1 MATALCQTT
10 IYQGIEMTV
19 SDSTNKQALNIAVL
33 TVSDTRSEDN
43 DTSGQYLK
51 DAAIADGHNVIDK
64 KIVIDDKFQIRAV
77 VSNWI
82 AAADI
87 QVVLVTGGTGFTARD
102 TTPEAMQPLF
112 EKEIEG
118 FGELFRHVSYLEIG
132 TSTVQSRA
140 LGGMANGTAIFCMPG
155 STGAC
160 KTAWNGILQQQ
171 LDSIHRPCNFVVHL
185 KDITQ
190 CSSRG

>member
-1 MATALCQTT
+1 MASALQRIT
-10 IYQGIEMTV
+10 IYRYLDMTMIY
-19 SDSTNKQALNIAVL
+19 STTKQALNIAVL
-33 TVSDTRSEDN
+33 TVSDTRNEEN
-43 DTSGQYLK
+43 DTSGQYLNQ
-51 DAAIADGHNVIDK
+51 AAVADGHNVIHK

-82 AAADI
+82 AAANI

-102 TTPEAMQPLF
+102 TTPEAMLPLF

-160 KTAWNGILQQQ
+160 KTAWNSILQQQ
-171 LDSIHRPCNFVVHL
+171 LDSTHRPCNFVVHL
-185 KDITQ
+185 KDITE

>member
-1 MATALCQTT
+1 MNNTT
-10 IYQGIEMTV
+10 
-19 SDSTNKQALNIAVL
+19 KQLLNIAVL
-33 TVSDTRSEDN
+33 TVSDTRTQEN
-43 DTSGQYLK
+43 DTSGQYLY
-51 DAAIADGHNVIDK
+51 DAASADGHNVIARE
-64 KIVIDDKFQIRAV
+64 IVVDDKFQIRAI
-77 VSNWI
+77 VSKWI
-82 AAADI
+82 AAADV
-87 QVVLVTGGTGFTARD
+87 QVVLITGGTGFTDRD
-102 TTPEAMQPLF
+102 TTPEAMSVLF

-118 FGELFRHVSYLEIG
+118 FGELFRHISYLEIG

-140 LGGMANGTAIFCMPG
+140 LGGMANGTAMFCMPG

-171 LDSIHRPCNFVVHL
+171 LDSSHKPCNFVVHL

>member
-1 MATALCQTT
+1 MTA
-10 IYQGIEMTV
+10 
-19 SDSTNKQALNIAVL
+19 SNSTNKQALNIAVL

-43 DTSGQYLK
+43 DTSGRYLK
-51 DAAIADGHNVIDK
+51 EAATADGHNVIDK
-64 KIVIDDKFQIRAV
+64 KIVVDDKFQIRAV

-82 AAADI
+82 AASDV

-102 TTPEAMQPLF
+102 TTPEAMLPLF
-112 EKEIEG
+112 DKTIEG

-140 LGGMANGTAIFCMPG
+140 LGGMANGTALFCMPG

-171 LDSIHRPCNFVVHL
+171 LDSTHRPCNFVVHL
-185 KDITQ
+185 KDTDNE

>member
-1 MATALCQTT
+1 
-10 IYQGIEMTV
+10 MTV
-19 SDSTNKQALNIAVL
+19 SDSTIKQPLNIAVL
-33 TVSDTRSEDN
+33 TVSDTRSEEN
-43 DTSGQYLK
+43 DTSGQYLQM
-51 DAAIADGHNVIDK
+51 AATEEGHNVITK
-64 KIVIDDKFQIRAV
+64 RIVIDDKFQIRAV

-82 AAADI
+82 AAEDI

-102 TTPEAMQPLF
+102 TTPEALLPLF

-118 FGELFRHVSYLEIG
+118 FGELFRHISYLEIG

-140 LGGMANGTAIFCMPG
+140 LGGMANGTAIFCVPG

-171 LDSIHRPCNFVVHL
+171 LDSTHRPCNFVVHL
-185 KDITQ
+185 KDSNTQ